1 MKFLIAYSISVVI
14 ALIFE
19 VIANKRISKKIGRTQ
34 RITTNGYILCFCPV
48 VNVVSIF
55 LNLFII
61 CTRDSAFDEALSN
74 TIEYYEKEN
83 ENTKE
88 E

>member
-1 MKFLIAYSISVVI
+1 MRFLIAYSISVVI

-19 VIANKRISKKIGRTQ
+19 VIANKRISKKIGREQ
-34 RITTNGYILCFCPV
+34 HITTNGYILCFCPV
-48 VNVVSIF
+48 LNVVGIF
-55 LNLFII
+55 LNLSII
-61 CTRDSAFDEALSN
+61 CVGDSIFDGALSN
-74 TIEYYEKEN
+74 IAEYYEKED

>member
-1 MKFLIAYSISVVI
+1 MKFLVSYAISIVV

-19 VIANKRISKKIGRTQ
+19 VIANKRISKKIGKKQ
-34 RITTNGYILCFCPV
+34 RITTNGYILCVCPV
-48 VNVVSIF
+48 VNVVGIF
-55 LNLFII
+55 LNLLVI
-61 CTRDSAFDEALSN
+61 CTRDSTFDKALDN
-74 TIEYYEKEN
+74 AIEYYEKEN